1 MRANAKLLAD
11 RVRLSYGMG
20 LMLRLGSAARVELNY
35 CVPVWAQRGDR
46 PVHGVQV
53 WCFLLIFF
61 SPRHRFLAAGP
72 LGNIYAIFFF

>member
-53 WCFLLIFF
+53 AVGVNFL
-61 SPRHRFLAAGP
+61 
-72 LGNIYAIFFF
+72 